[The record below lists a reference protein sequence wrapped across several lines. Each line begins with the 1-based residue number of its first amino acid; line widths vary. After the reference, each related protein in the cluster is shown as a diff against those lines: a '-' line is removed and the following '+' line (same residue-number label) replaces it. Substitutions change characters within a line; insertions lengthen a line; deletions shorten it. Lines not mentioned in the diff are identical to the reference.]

1 MRKEGPGDLFGLES
15 YSLRITCLF
24 FIYAEIRVSILGINP
39 VALDSGIIFEEL
51 DGEDC
56 FHALM

>member
-24 FIYAEIRVSILGINP
+24 FIYAEIHVSILGINP
-39 VALDSGIIFEEL
+39 VALDSGIILKNSMEKIVSML
-51 DGEDC
+51 
-56 FHALM
+56 